1 MNQRQKSDDAW
12 RPIEF
17 PLELSPEIV
26 HVVRMRLDLSEALA
40 AEYLKQLP
48 AEEQV
53 RAERF
58 RFHDPRARFVGC
70 RVPLR
75 SILANC
81 LGMAADAISFGYGAN
96 GKPELAAAP
105 KAAAVQ
111 NAGTSIEFNLSH
123 SGDWGLIALTVGS
136 AVGVDIEQFDPRSEI
151 QRLAERYFAKSEV
164 AEFLQLS
171 EESRQAGFYR
181 GWTCKEAYMKATG
194 RGMSQSLSSFAVRID
209 PDQPASLLSIDGEPD
224 EPECWSV
231 WSFDVTPNYAAA
243 AMVARRPARLQLWDW
258 PPQ

>member
-1 MNQRQKSDDAW
+1 MNERQQPDDVW

-26 HVVRMRLDLSEALA
+26 HVVRLRLDLSEELA
-40 AEYLKQLP
+40 AEYLSQLP

-81 LGMAADAISFGYGAN
+81 LGMAASAISFGYGAN
-96 GKPELAAAP
+96 GKPELTAGQ
-105 KAAAVQ
+105 KAE
-111 NAGTSIEFNLSH
+111 TSIEFNLSH

-136 AVGVDIEQFDPRSEI
+136 AVGVDIEQFDTRSEI

-171 EESRQAGFYR
+171 EQNRQAGFYR

-194 RGMSQSLSSFAVRID
+194 RGMSQPLSSFTVRID
-209 PDQPASLLSIDGEPD
+209 PDQPASLLSIDGQPD
-224 EPECWSV
+224 EPPRWSV

-258 PPQ
+258 PCQ